1 VGAGDG
7 NIAGTAQAV
16 VGGGVLDRILAT
28 TAGGSTGAV
37 NAVIGGGYENI
48 IEATASGG
56 AAYAVIAGGLTNLV
70 TGATAALGGGAKN
83 DAAGSYATIPG
94 GFSNRAAGTGSFAA
108 GTKSGALHDGT
119 FVWSDDAGSA
129 ALSSTAAYQFLARA
143 SGGFYLYSNAA
154 ATAGVKLA
162 PGSGAWA
169 SLSDRNMKSAIQ
181 PLDGRAMLDRVV
193 RLPVSVWSYT
203 SERGVRHVG
212 PMAQDFYAA
221 FKVGEDD
228 RHITTIDED
237 GVALAAIK
245 SLYEDSER
253 NNVSAERENAALRE
267 NVSTMQHELTQLMA
281 KVERLEQ
288 R

>member
-143 SGGFYLYSNAA
+143 S
-154 ATAGVKLA
+154 AGVKLA